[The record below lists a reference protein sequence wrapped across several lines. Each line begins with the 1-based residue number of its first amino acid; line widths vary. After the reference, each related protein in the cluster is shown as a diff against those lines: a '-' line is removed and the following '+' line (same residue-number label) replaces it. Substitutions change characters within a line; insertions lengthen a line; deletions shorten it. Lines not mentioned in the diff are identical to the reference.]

1 VSQNQTTPAAPAEV
15 VPTRIAPVSVD
26 AAEARSRELLEE
38 LAGRGSQ
45 PGPMVLT
52 MAKAPALLRGY
63 VELSRAMK
71 RSHLDRRVSERIS
84 LAVQEW
90 LGCDYCVDAHS
101 RAARALGLS
110 ETDIELARQ
119 GTAIDPKVAA
129 MVAFGQQVV
138 AAPAEIT
145 DYQVDELRELGYSD
159 EQIAEVP
166 GLVALN
172 VLTGAFNLVAGI
184 HPTTSARSAA

>member
-1 VSQNQTTPAAPAEV
+1 MSRITAADV
-15 VPTRIAPVSVD
+15 G
-26 AAEARSRELLEE
+26 AADPRARELLDE
-38 LAGRGSQ
+38 LASRGTE
-45 PGPMVLT
+45 PGPMVRA
-52 MAKAPALLRGY
+52 MANAPSLLRGY
-63 VELSRAMK
+63 VDLSRAMK

-90 LGCDYCVDAHS
+90 LGCDYCVEAHS

-110 ETDIELARQ
+110 ERDIELARQ

-129 MVAFGQQVV
+129 MVAFGQQVF

-145 DYQVDELRELGYSD
+145 DAQVDELRDLGYTD

-172 VLTGAFNLVAGI
+172 VLTGSFNLVAGI
-184 HPTTSARSAA
+184 HPSTSARSAA

>member
-1 VSQNQTTPAAPAEV
+1 MP
-15 VPTRIAPVSVD
+15 RIEPIDHELAD
-26 AAEARSRELLEE
+26 GRARELLDE
-38 LAGRGSQ
+38 LAGRGTE
-45 PGPMVLT
+45 PGPMVRA
-52 MAKAPALLRGY
+52 MANAPALLRGY
-63 VELSRAMK
+63 VDLSRAMK

-90 LGCDYCVDAHS
+90 LGCDYCVQAHS

-110 ETDIELARQ
+110 ENDIELARQ

-129 MVAFGQQVV
+129 MVAFGQQVL

-145 DYQVDELRELGYSD
+145 DEQVQELRDLGYSD

-184 HPTTSARSAA
+184 HPPTGARSAA

>member
-1 VSQNQTTPAAPAEV
+1 MARIEPIDRELAEGK
-15 VPTRIAPVSVD
+15 A
-26 AAEARSRELLEE
+26 RELLDE
-38 LAGRGSQ
+38 LAARGTE
-45 PGPMVLT
+45 PGPMARA
-52 MAKAPALLRGY
+52 MANAPALLRAY
-63 VELSRAMK
+63 LDLSRAMK

-90 LGCDYCVDAHS
+90 LGCDYCVEAHS

-110 ETDIELARQ
+110 DDDIELARQ

-129 MVAFGQQVV
+129 MVAFGQQVFV
-138 AAPAEIT
+138 APAEIT
-145 DYQVDELRELGYSD
+145 DEQVQELRDLGYTD

-184 HPTTSARSAA
+184 HLPARSTA

>member
-1 VSQNQTTPAAPAEV
+1 MVRITPLDVETADPRA
-15 VPTRIAPVSVD
+15 
-26 AAEARSRELLEE
+26 RELLDE
-38 LAGRGSQ
+38 LAGRGTE
-45 PGPMVLT
+45 PGPMVRT
-52 MAKAPALLRGY
+52 MANAPALLRGY
-63 VELSRAMK
+63 LELSRAMK

-90 LGCDYCVDAHS
+90 LGCDYCVEAHS

-110 ETDIELARQ
+110 DNDIELARQ

-129 MVAFGQQVV
+129 MVAFGQQVF

-145 DYQVDELRELGYSD
+145 DEQVEELRDLGYTD

-184 HPTTSARSAA
+184 HPSTSARSAA

>member
-1 VSQNQTTPAAPAEV
+1 MA
-15 VPTRIAPVSVD
+15 RIEPIDRELADVR
-26 AAEARSRELLEE
+26 ARELLDE
-38 LAGRGSQ
+38 LAARGTE
-45 PGPMVLT
+45 PGPMVRA
-52 MAKAPALLRGY
+52 MANAPALLRAY
-63 VELSRAMK
+63 LDLSRAMK

-90 LGCDYCVDAHS
+90 LECDYCVEAHS

-110 ETDIELARQ
+110 ENDIELARQ

-129 MVAFGQQVV
+129 MVAFGQQVL

-145 DYQVDELRELGYSD
+145 DEQVQELRDLGYSD

-184 HPTTSARSAA
+184 HSTTSAGSAA

>member
-1 VSQNQTTPAAPAEV
+1 MP
-15 VPTRIAPVSVD
+15 RIEPIDHELAD
-26 AAEARSRELLEE
+26 GRARELLDE
-38 LAGRGSQ
+38 LAGRGTE
-45 PGPMVLT
+45 PGPMVRA
-52 MAKAPALLRGY
+52 MANAPALLRGY
-63 VELSRAMK
+63 VDLSRAMK

-90 LGCDYCVDAHS
+90 LGCDYCVQAHS

-110 ETDIELARQ
+110 ENDIELARQ

-129 MVAFGQQVV
+129 MVAFGQQVL

-145 DYQVDELRELGYSD
+145 DEQVQELRDLGYSD

-184 HPTTSARSAA
+184 HPPAGARSAA

>member
-1 VSQNQTTPAAPAEV
+1 MP
-15 VPTRIAPVSVD
+15 RIEPIDRESAD
-26 AAEARSRELLEE
+26 GRARELLDE
-38 LAGRGSQ
+38 LAGRGTE
-45 PGPMVLT
+45 PGPMVRA
-52 MAKAPALLRGY
+52 MANAPALLRGY
-63 VELSRAMK
+63 LDLSRTMK

-90 LGCDYCVDAHS
+90 LGCDYCVEAHS
-101 RAARALGLS
+101 HAARALGLS
-110 ETDIELARQ
+110 ERDVELARQ
-119 GTAIDPKVAA
+119 GTAIDPKIAA
-129 MVAFGQQVV
+129 IVAFGQQVF

-145 DYQVDELRELGYSD
+145 DEQVQELRALGYTD

-184 HPTTSARSAA
+184 HPSTSARSAA